1 MRLTTKTQY
10 AVRAL
15 YDLAFHSL
23 GQATQAKEIAD
34 RERIPLRYL
43 EQILQDLRR
52 AGIIEAKRGPRG
64 GYALARP
71 PAAIRMSEIL
81 RAVRG
86 SGDELF
92 SLDNTPATATA
103 ASTGASTGRRTR
115 TRTPGR
121 GADIPELVW
130 RDITTRLVEVLDS
143 VTLQDFVKRAE
154 ASGVKR
160 AVRLPQM
167 YFI

>member
-1 MRLTTKTQY
+1 MWLTTKTQY

-15 YDLAFHSL
+15 FDMAFHSV

-52 AGIIEAKRGPRG
+52 GGIVEAKRGPRG

-71 PAAIRMSEIL
+71 AAQIHIGEVL

-86 SGDELF
+86 TRDELF
-92 SLDNTPATATA
+92 SLDGDAVSPVRRGT
-103 ASTGASTGRRTR
+103 RRTR
-115 TRTPGR
+115 TISPAHGV
-121 GADIPELVW
+121 DIPELVW
-130 RDITTRLVEVLDS
+130 RDLSTRLVEVLNS

-154 ASGVKR
+154 AAGLQRSGQQ
-160 AVRLPQM
+160 PQMM